1 MLNVLQKVKSWFIST
16 TTTKKKKTRLFGQ
29 NPRQKVKKQ
38 NFFQQFPIAR
48 HIF

>member
-16 TTTKKKKTRLFGQ
+16 TTKKKTRLFGQ

-38 NFFQQFPIAR
+38 NFFQEFPIAR